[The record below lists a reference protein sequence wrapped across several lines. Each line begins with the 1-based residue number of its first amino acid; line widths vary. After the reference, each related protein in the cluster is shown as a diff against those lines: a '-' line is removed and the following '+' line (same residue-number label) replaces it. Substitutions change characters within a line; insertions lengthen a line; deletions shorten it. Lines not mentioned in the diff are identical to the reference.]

1 MVVEVGEVGD
11 VGGGE
16 VADEEGALPVH
27 VLDVGALLAGLQR
40 PRRELLELGLAAA
53 GVVRLGQPLHLVHQ
67 LVGDAMV
74 EQLREWSVGHGS
86 SMLRSGMLRSRC
98 ARNQLCST
106 GRWRI
111 RICPRLFV
119 MLGKGRM
126 LCFPFRNPNT
136 GRDSRRLTEKLKRR

>member
-27 VLDVGALLAGLQR
+27 VLDVGALLAGFQR

-67 LVGDAMV
+67 L
-74 EQLREWSVGHGS
+74 
-86 SMLRSGMLRSRC
+86 
-98 ARNQLCST
+98 
-106 GRWRI
+106 
-111 RICPRLFV
+111 
-119 MLGKGRM
+119 
-126 LCFPFRNPNT
+126 
-136 GRDSRRLTEKLKRR
+136 GRDSMVQNLHRKRRERKQRTLSIHGRKRLIYNRLLVSSIGFGNFVCIST